1 MSGWHTA
8 IDIIKSFQGFNE
20 KAFADPD
27 TGDYPYTLGF
37 GTQYYPDGEP
47 VKQGQCCTYQKA
59 MEYLLHETNEIR
71 RDLEQLNLGLDA
83 SMTEALISFAHS
95 IGWQPFLYSQIIDC
109 CEQENWLGV
118 AQEIKRWVFDGES
131 RIIGSLLARRRVEA
145 NLFLQEVDGCPW
157 TSGEVLLRAF
167 RNYSASPA
175 QVRAIRLL
183 EEQVNPY
190 ILAEFCN
197 NFEIDELSVFDLAE
211 DELSYVFD
219 L

>member
-109 CEQENWLGV
+109 CEQENWLAV

-145 NLFLQEVDGCPW
+145 NLFLQEVDGCP
-157 TSGEVLLRAF
+157 GPQEKCC
-167 RNYSASPA
+167 YG
-175 QVRAIRLL
+175 
-183 EEQVNPY
+183 
-190 ILAEFCN
+190 
-197 NFEIDELSVFDLAE
+197 LSVTTVHRQRRYGPSACWRNRSILTS
-211 DELSYVFD
+211 LQNSVITLKLMSYRF
-219 L
+219 LTWLRTS